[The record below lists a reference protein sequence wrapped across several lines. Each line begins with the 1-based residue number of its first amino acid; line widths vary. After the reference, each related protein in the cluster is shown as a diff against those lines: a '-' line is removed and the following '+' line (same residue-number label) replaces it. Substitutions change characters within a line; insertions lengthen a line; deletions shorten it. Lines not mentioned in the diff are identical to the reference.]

1 MLELVNSQCKNQGYK
16 HWIKQSQSGSNN
28 SIVDSSSGDSTQ
40 SSSVNRSTKTSQNNW
55 LSKKFTQF
63 KEATNQVVQ
72 KFITNNGEN

>member
-40 SSSVNRSTKTSQNNW
+40 SSSVNR
-55 LSKKFTQF
+55 
-63 KEATNQVVQ
+63 
-72 KFITNNGEN
+72 